1 MATELSMLQGALLE
15 LSCLLS
21 SVMGSGTDHMLVH
34 NGLLMFK
41 ASFLKLRLA
50 LKTYLCGIA
59 EKGVMFV
66 QKLGRI

>member
-1 MATELSMLQGALLE
+1 MATELSMMQGALLE
-15 LSCLLS
+15 VSYLLS

-50 LKTYLCGIA
+50 LKTYPYGIA
-59 EKGVMFV
+59 EKRVMSV
-66 QKLGRI
+66 QKLRNI